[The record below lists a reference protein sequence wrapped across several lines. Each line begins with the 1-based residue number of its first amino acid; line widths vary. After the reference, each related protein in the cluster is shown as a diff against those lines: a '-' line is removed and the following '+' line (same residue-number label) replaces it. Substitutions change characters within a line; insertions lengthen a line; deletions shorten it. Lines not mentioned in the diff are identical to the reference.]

1 MEDNVY
7 NETYLPFE
15 KRKNLGF
22 QYKDYV
28 LKKTLSKRLF
38 NNKTMSGFLGYVN
51 DMMYETIESVKKIK
65 TFFNYIV
72 DKNDRRI
79 Y

>member
-7 NETYLPFE
+7 KETYLPFE

-22 QYKDYV
+22 QYEDYV

-38 NNKTMSGFLGYVN
+38 NNQTMSGFLVYIN
-51 DMMYETIESVKKIK
+51 DMMYETIESVKKRK

-79 Y
+79 N